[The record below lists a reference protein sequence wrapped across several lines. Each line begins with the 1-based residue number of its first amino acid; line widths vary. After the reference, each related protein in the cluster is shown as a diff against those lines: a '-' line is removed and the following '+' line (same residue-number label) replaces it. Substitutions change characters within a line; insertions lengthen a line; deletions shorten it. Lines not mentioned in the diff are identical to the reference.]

1 MIRYPAFDPPE
12 YIDWKPDPDV
22 VADFTGRIEKD
33 PARYELIRAL
43 SVDQLLAL
51 YKGLLRNR
59 LHDIALKRWVKQ
71 GVTSKAWLGVGE
83 EAATIGP
90 VHALDRSI
98 APDGLPVDFV
108 APMIRNA
115 GACHEMGMAL
125 PDMLRGYLGTADSP
139 TGGRDL
145 HIGDFKCGVLAPISH
160 VGDLMAVTVGV
171 ALAFKLRREP
181 RVALTWIGDG
191 STKSGVFHES
201 MNLAA
206 VQRLPMIVIIQDNK
220 VALGTRLDQHHRGS
234 FLHWAA
240 AYGVE
245 GAAFDGNNV
254 LDAYA
259 ATKLAADACRERRG
273 PVLLIADTFR
283 MGGHATH
290 DEREARATFDTA
302 LFSHWGKRDP
312 IGLYETYLI
321 EATMD
326 LETGRRVKRSD
337 ALRERNAEVLRRLEQ
352 QVIDE
357 VERAAGEALESARTN
372 MPKPESA
379 AQDVYATTK
388 PPVVQAAARDF
399 ECAAD

>member
-1 MIRYPAFDPPE
+1 
-12 YIDWKPDPDV
+12 
-22 VADFTGRIEKD
+22 
-33 PARYELIRAL
+33 
-43 SVDQLLAL
+43 
-51 YKGLLRNR
+51 
-59 LHDIALKRWVKQ
+59 
-71 GVTSKAWLGVGE
+71 
-83 EAATIGP
+83 
-90 VHALDRSI
+90 
-98 APDGLPVDFV
+98 
-108 APMIRNA
+108 
-115 GACHEMGMAL
+115 
-125 PDMLRGYLGTADSP
+125 
-139 TGGRDL
+139 
-145 HIGDFKCGVLAPISH
+145 
-160 VGDLMAVTVGV
+160 
-171 ALAFKLRREP
+171 
-181 RVALTWIGDG
+181 
-191 STKSGVFHES
+191 

-302 LFSHWGKRDP
+302 LFSHWGRRDP

-337 ALRERNAEVLRRLEQ
+337 ALRERNAEVLRHLEQ

-388 PPVVQAAARDF
+388 PPVVRAAARDF